1 MVQDRLNRA
10 VLSRLQEL
18 GLPQSLVDVD
28 EFRDRFFR
36 DHWVMFVRD
45 RDKIAD
51 VHLVEPHQRA
61 KSFRRRS
68 GKS

>member
-10 VLSRLQEL
+10 VLSRLEEL

-36 DHWVMFVRD
+36 DRWVMFVRD

-51 VHLVEPHQRA
+51 VHLVEPQQQP
-61 KSFRRRS
+61 KSLR
-68 GKS
+68 G

>member
-10 VLSRLQEL
+10 VMSRLQEL
-18 GLPQSLVDVD
+18 GLPQSLIEFD

-36 DHWVMFVRD
+36 DRWVMFVRD

-51 VHLVEPHQRA
+51 VHLVEPHPRP

-68 GKS
+68 RKS